1 MNRHEALRIIKE
13 SGLVA
18 GKMTDEEKKAKRKA
32 RREARK
38 AEAEAEER
46 RKAEERE
53 RFKNDPEYRANKI
66 AQRLSDFT
74 IDQSY
79 KGLYNDPYITAEWAR
94 EIYDLGVRFY
104 YADYLTAEFY
114 YDNVNIG
121 YFDKRDGTFY
131 LWTKLYNAAKAG
143 EKPRYEPD
151 YSFPRDTRPRIDTG
165 GPERMGREVYE
176 IIENDCIPEVKRV
189 RREEQTKSSEV
200 PETTED

>member
-1 MNRHEALRIIKE
+1 MNRYEALRIIKE

-18 GKMTDEEKKAKRKA
+18 EKMTEEEKKAKRKA

-46 RKAEERE
+46 RKEEERE

-104 YADYLTAEFY
+104 YREYLFAEFY

-131 LWTKLYNAAKAG
+131 LWTKLYNAAKEG

-165 GPERMGREVYE
+165 GPEEMGREVYE
-176 IIENDCIPEVKRV
+176 IIENDCIPEVKRL
-189 RREEQTKSSEV
+189 RREEQSNSSEV
-200 PETTED
+200 PETTEE